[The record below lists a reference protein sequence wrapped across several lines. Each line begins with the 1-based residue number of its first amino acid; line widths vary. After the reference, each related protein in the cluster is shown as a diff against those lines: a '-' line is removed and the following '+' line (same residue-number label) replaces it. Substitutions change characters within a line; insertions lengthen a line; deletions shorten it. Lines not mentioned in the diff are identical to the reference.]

1 MTIDFEC
8 LIIEKMGDLY
18 QKTGQ
23 RGLKG
28 VELRQA
34 PSDNW
39 GWWTA
44 PDEEYW
50 RVLLEQGEIA
60 FETVPPADSQEVFQ
74 TLGIESG
81 LTSVERGDTATRSS
95 APDAEDHWQAAQ
107 GALERGDL
115 FTLRASGANRG
126 GMLVDWNG
134 LKGFVPASH
143 LNQIPWHQDP
153 ERRASE
159 LANRIGA
166 SLTVRLIEVDPEQRQ
181 LVFSERAATQGGPSS
196 PNLLQQLKPGD
207 TCPGRVTNL
216 TTFGAFVDLGGV
228 EGLVHISELS
238 WERIRHP
245 GDVLS
250 AGQDVEVFVLGVN
263 PDEERIALSLK
274 RLRPDPWNDAG
285 ARYQPGQVVE
295 GTVTNVVS
303 FGAFVRIEEGLEGL
317 IHISELAEGSFLH
330 PRNVVREGDT
340 VQVRVLN
347 IDPANHRMGLSLRQ
361 APNDEVEIS

>member
-1 MTIDFEC
+1 
-8 LIIEKMGDLY
+8 
-18 QKTGQ
+18 
-23 RGLKG
+23 
-28 VELRQA
+28 
-34 PSDNW
+34 
-39 GWWTA
+39 
-44 PDEEYW
+44 
-50 RVLLEQGEIA
+50 LEQGEIA
-60 FETVPPADSQEVFQ
+60 FETIPPADSQEVFH
-74 TLGIESG
+74 TLGIESEIAPAARDDS
-81 LTSVERGDTATRSS
+81 LAETAGPE
-95 APDAEDHWQAAQ
+95 AADHWQAAQ
-107 GALERGDL
+107 DALERGDL

-126 GMLVDWNG
+126 GILVDWNG

-143 LNQIPWHQDP
+143 LNQIPWHKDP
-153 ERRASE
+153 EHRASE
-159 LANRIGA
+159 LASRIGEL
-166 SLTVRLIEVDPEQRQ
+166 LTVRLIEVDPEQRQ
-181 LVFSERAATQGGPSS
+181 LVFSERAATQDSPSS
-196 PNLLQQLKPGD
+196 SNLLHQLKAGD
-207 TCPGRVTNL
+207 TCSGRVTNL

-245 GDVLS
+245 GDVLT
-250 AGQDVEVFVLGVN
+250 AGQDVEVLVLGVN

-274 RLRPDPWNDAG
+274 RLRPDPWNDAES
-285 ARYQPGQVVE
+285 RYQPGQVVE

-361 APNDEVEIS
+361 ALSDKVGTSR